1 MSSTSGTPTC
11 FVSIERA
18 GQSSPENK
26 DLALQS
32 PTKGRK
38 PPEAVYDEHQPD
50 FSSRFRLLPSHHA
63 ASVTSLLP
71 ESRTFSSPLSEPAH
85 RSTQKTM
92 SRRNSRTIYV
102 GNLPGDIRE
111 REVEDL
117 FYKYG
122 RILDIDLKIP
132 PRPPGYAFVEFEDPR
147 DADDAIYGRDGYNF
161 DGYRLRVELAHGGR
175 GQSYS
180 YDRSSSYSSA
190 CRGGVSRRSDYR
202 GWYFCLMIMVTGL
215 PSLAS
220 WQDLKDHMRRAG
232 DVCFSDV
239 YREAGETIGIV
250 DYTNYD
256 DMKYAIRKLDDSLFR
271 NTFSR
276 AYIRVREYDARS
288 RSRSRNRSY
297 SRSPSYSRSR
307 SPKSVSRS
315 PSPVDE
321 RCRRCVA
328 SGHDLGAGGEVS
340 AVSGDRV
347 GPEEQERGAK
357 RAGVEREVPRRSPL
371 LLPSLVHNLRRQRT
385 IKIFTTRADERT
397 TACNLA
403 QGSKRGSRAAAG
415 RAEGRV
421 VGARPTPGD
430 RAAMGRAGTG
440 CTGGADPLAGALITR
455 RGGPAGWSR
464 RDAALEEIATRGRS
478 WEQKR
483 LGSTILDF

>member
-1 MSSTSGTPTC
+1 
-11 FVSIERA
+11 
-18 GQSSPENK
+18 
-26 DLALQS
+26 
-32 PTKGRK
+32 
-38 PPEAVYDEHQPD
+38 
-50 FSSRFRLLPSHHA
+50 
-63 ASVTSLLP
+63 
-71 ESRTFSSPLSEPAH
+71 
-85 RSTQKTM
+85 M

-190 CRGGVSRRSDYR
+190 CRGGVSRRSDFR
-202 GWYFCLMIMVTGL
+202 VMVTGL
-215 PSLAS
+215 PSSAS

-256 DMKYAIRKLDDSLFR
+256 DMKYAIRKLDDSQFR
-271 NTFSR
+271 NAFSR

-288 RSRSRNRSY
+288 RSRSRSHSY

-307 SPKSVSRS
+307 SPKYVYMLTNLISKSDGSTNSFLLLFRSVSQS
-315 PSPVDE
+315 PSSVDE
-321 RCRRCVA
+321 RYVNLCHLEMYICETESANIVRRNPIV
-328 SGHDLGAGGEVS
+328 
-340 AVSGDRV
+340 
-347 GPEEQERGAK
+347 K
-357 RAGVEREVPRRSPL
+357 
-371 LLPSLVHNLRRQRT
+371 
-385 IKIFTTRADERT
+385 
-397 TACNLA
+397 
-403 QGSKRGSRAAAG
+403 
-415 RAEGRV
+415 
-421 VGARPTPGD
+421 
-430 RAAMGRAGTG
+430 
-440 CTGGADPLAGALITR
+440 
-455 RGGPAGWSR
+455 
-464 RDAALEEIATRGRS
+464 
-478 WEQKR
+478 
-483 LGSTILDF
+483 

>member
-1 MSSTSGTPTC
+1 M
-11 FVSIERA
+11 
-18 GQSSPENK
+18 
-26 DLALQS
+26 
-32 PTKGRK
+32 
-38 PPEAVYDEHQPD
+38 
-50 FSSRFRLLPSHHA
+50 
-63 ASVTSLLP
+63 
-71 ESRTFSSPLSEPAH
+71 
-85 RSTQKTM
+85 KTM

-190 CRGGVSRRSDYR
+190 CRGGVSRRSDFR
-202 GWYFCLMIMVTGL
+202 VMVTGL
-215 PSLAS
+215 PSSAS

-256 DMKYAIRKLDDSLFR
+256 DMKYAIRKLDDSQFR
-271 NTFSR
+271 NAFSR

-288 RSRSRNRSY
+288 RSRSRSHSY

-307 SPKSVSRS
+307 SPKSVSQS
-315 PSPVDE
+315 PSSVDE
-321 RCRRCVA
+321 RYVNLCHLEMYICETESANIVRRNPIV
-328 SGHDLGAGGEVS
+328 
-340 AVSGDRV
+340 
-347 GPEEQERGAK
+347 K
-357 RAGVEREVPRRSPL
+357 
-371 LLPSLVHNLRRQRT
+371 
-385 IKIFTTRADERT
+385 
-397 TACNLA
+397 
-403 QGSKRGSRAAAG
+403 
-415 RAEGRV
+415 
-421 VGARPTPGD
+421 
-430 RAAMGRAGTG
+430 
-440 CTGGADPLAGALITR
+440 
-455 RGGPAGWSR
+455 
-464 RDAALEEIATRGRS
+464 
-478 WEQKR
+478 
-483 LGSTILDF
+483 